1 VTFPAIPV
9 GSYYKDVRFPRFITL
24 GSLIAL
30 ALATGCDRGAL
41 PLNADRVAPDFTVS
55 DGENT
60 IHLASYRG
68 KVVLLNLWWSQ
79 CPPCIQETPAL
90 EQLHHDR
97 PDLAIL
103 AVSIDEDPGSYRRF
117 LKRYHVDL
125 NTVRDPDQSVAKIYG
140 TEVWPETYII
150 DRKGVIRRK
159 VVGDPGWSNPEI
171 RNFLNSL

>member
-1 VTFPAIPV
+1 
-9 GSYYKDVRFPRFITL
+9 VRFSRFIAF
-24 GSLIAL
+24 GAL
-30 ALATGCDRGAL
+30 AALMLIPGCDRGAH
-41 PLNADRVAPDFTVS
+41 PVNADRVAPDFTVS

-60 IHLASYRG
+60 IRLANYRG

-103 AVSIDEDPGSYRRF
+103 AVSIDEDPVSYRRF
-117 LKRYHVDL
+117 LNRFHVDL
-125 NTVRDPDQSVAKIYG
+125 NTVRDPDQTVAKMYG
-140 TEVWPETYII
+140 TDGWPETYII

-159 VVGDPGWSNPEI
+159 IVGDPDWSSPEI
-171 RNFLNSL
+171 RNYLNSL